1 MSAPETNV
9 KRQAR
14 RHRPPL
20 IGIGLVLAFAA
31 VAMFIWLAWE
41 ASEGNTPGEDSVV
54 IDTEEVAPGV
64 AVEETVPADEVVPD
78 IDEN

>member
-1 MSAPETNV
+1 MSAPDTNV

-20 IGIGLVLAFAA
+20 IGIALVVGFAA
-31 VAMFIWLAWE
+31 IAMFIWLAWE

-54 IDTEEVAPGV
+54 TDTEDVAPGV
-64 AVEETVPADEVVPD
+64 AIEETAPAAEEIPGTAG
-78 IDEN
+78 N